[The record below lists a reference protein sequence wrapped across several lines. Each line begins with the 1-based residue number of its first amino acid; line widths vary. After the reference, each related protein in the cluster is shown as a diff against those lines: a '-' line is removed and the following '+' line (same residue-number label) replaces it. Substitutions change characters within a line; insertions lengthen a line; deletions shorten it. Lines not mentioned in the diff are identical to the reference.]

1 MYGSKISSQLFSIK
15 GNPYRHKLFQKLPPP
30 SLSKI
35 MGNALFQVK
44 TRLRILPDVDISCIA
59 TVDWM
64 CNFCGFL

>member
-1 MYGSKISSQLFSIK
+1 MEVKYHLSYFQLRGI
-15 GNPYRHKLFQKLPPP
+15 HTDIELFQKLPPP